1 MIMGAVLLYYTVR
14 TTVYR
19 QVDRSLIME
28 KNIIQEQVEMTDSIP
43 DFAAATGHMLEVKLL
58 NDRVKPVQVFKDT
71 SIYDDKSESL
81 LNYRYIYFQGNTPK
95 RQGYIIKILQILDE
109 KEELL
114 KDISFYMFSLFFAL
128 LLISILINYLISK
141 KLWNPFYTTVTKAS
155 QFDVLSDN
163 PTELPTTNI
172 EEFSK
177 LNEVINQMTRK
188 MREDYINLKEYNEN
202 AAHEFQTPLAIIRSK
217 MEMLMQNKSLRKAD
231 LEHVKTINEATSRLF
246 KLNNGFL
253 LISKIENQ
261 YFQEEKRISLKVVME
276 NYLNNYREIIQ
287 IKNLRTELD
296 FTGPAEVQM
305 NEMLADTLISNLL
318 SNAVRYNI
326 ENGFIKCF
334 SGPEYISVS
343 NSGLPL
349 EIDTELMFKRF
360 HKGSNNPQSVGL
372 GLPIVKR
379 IADNYRMRLI
389 YTCTENIHEVRVYF
403 PDKQVIL
410 H

>member
-1 MIMGAVLLYYTVR
+1 MIMGAVFLYYTIR

-19 QVDRSLIME
+19 QVDRSLITE
-28 KNIIQEQVEMTDSIP
+28 KNIIQEQVELTDTIP
-43 DFAAATGHMLEVKLL
+43 DFAAATGHMLEIKLM
-58 NDRVKPVQVFKDT
+58 NNRVKPFQVIKDT
-71 SIYDDKSESL
+71 SIYDDKSGSN
-81 LNYRYIYFQGNTPK
+81 LNYRYIYFRSNTPK
-95 RQGYIIKILQILDE
+95 SQGYSIRILQILDE

-114 KDISFYMFSLFFAL
+114 KAISFYMFSLFFAL
-128 LLISILINYLISK
+128 LLISILINYLISR
-141 KLWNPFYTTVTKAS
+141 KLWNPFYTTVTMAS

-163 PTELPTTNI
+163 PTELPATNI

-177 LNEVINQMTRK
+177 LNEVINQMTLK
-188 MREDYINLKEYNEN
+188 MHEDYINLKEYNEN

-217 MEMLMQNKSLRKAD
+217 MEMLMQNKNLRKAD

-261 YFQEEKRISLKVVME
+261 YFQEEKKISLKVIME

-287 IKNLRTELD
+287 IKNLRTELEFND
-296 FTGPAEVQM
+296 PAEVLM
-305 NEMLADTLISNLL
+305 NEILADTLISNLL

-343 NSGLPL
+343 NSGLPM
-349 EIDTELMFKRF
+349 EINPELLFKRF

-379 IADNYRMRLI
+379 ITDNYRMRLI
-389 YTCTENIHEVRVYF
+389 YTCTGNIHEVRVYL
-403 PDKQVIL
+403 PDKQGFS
-410 H
+410 